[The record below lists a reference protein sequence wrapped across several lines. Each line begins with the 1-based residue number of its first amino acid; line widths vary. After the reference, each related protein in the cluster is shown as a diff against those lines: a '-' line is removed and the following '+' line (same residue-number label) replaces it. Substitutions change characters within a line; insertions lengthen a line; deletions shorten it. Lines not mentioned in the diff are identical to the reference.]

1 LIDQIEGFLKFFPV
15 NTFWKRGLSSV
26 LLSWLAFVGQLS
38 AADHFVDV
46 LNNSFSPSSLQI
58 NVGDRVIWTNQD
70 DDDDSH
76 SATSNN
82 GAWTGGLMVGFG
94 DQFSVTFSSPG
105 PFFYHD
111 IFDGFSGSIT
121 VLAANT
127 PPSVSITNPA
137 SGASFTAPVSFSIQA
152 SASDPGGSIANV
164 EFFVDATSVG
174 IDTTPNPYSASVT
187 GLFAGEYTLY
197 AVATDNLG
205 AKATNSISI
214 SVTNP
219 IIRLSAPKILSGEF
233 QFAISGLVAGK
244 TNLIQSSTNLTTWVS
259 VRTNLATA
267 SVATFTN
274 TQTAASAHKYF
285 RVIQL
290 P

>member
-26 LLSWLAFVGQLS
+26 LLSLLAFVGQLS

-137 SGASFTAPVSFSIQA
+137 SGASFTAPATTAIVIRFEVRRSSASFSDLCKRHKVLTLRA
-152 SASDPGGSIANV
+152 SG
-164 EFFVDATSVG
+164 FMC
-174 IDTTPNPYSASVT
+174 
-187 GLFAGEYTLY
+187 
-197 AVATDNLG
+197 
-205 AKATNSISI
+205 
-214 SVTNP
+214 
-219 IIRLSAPKILSGEF
+219 SAP
-233 QFAISGLVAGK
+233 
-244 TNLIQSSTNLTTWVS
+244 
-259 VRTNLATA
+259 LA
-267 SVATFTN
+267 
-274 TQTAASAHKYF
+274 
-285 RVIQL
+285 R
-290 P
+290 